1 MSIKEQL
8 APVSNKAF
16 IFLFSNITLSTAE
29 NSSAKLQASLSS
41 SDSH

>member
-16 IFLFSNITLSTAE
+16 IFLFSNMTLSTAE
-29 NSSAKLQASLSS
+29 NSSAKLQVSFSS
-41 SDSH
+41 PVSH